1 MSMLVRLRKDTRL
14 DQTRLDYS
22 VQARAQALASLRSQ
36 ARVFSGMSYQDSF
49 SAMSAS
55 RSI

>member
-36 ARVFSGMSYQDSF
+36 ARVFSGMSYKDSF
-49 SAMSAS
+49 SAMSAP
-55 RSI
+55 RTI

>member
-1 MSMLVRLRKDTRL
+1 MSMLVRLRKDTRP

-55 RSI
+55 RTI